1 MSKTVKQATIR
12 FAEFDDE
19 NVAVA
24 VPQQTGKQ
32 KYSLDALI
40 EGFKKITSDI
50 RVWYATPQ
58 EAYSTIA
65 GQDLSPKGLVRVNL
79 MTLALVIVAVCAMEN
94 VVLTGVTT
102 ASVAWLVY
110 HAKRN
115 GKQGVAQSRKKGGK

>member
-12 FAEFDDE
+12 FAEFE
-19 NVAVA
+19 NETAAEVQTEVA
-24 VPQQTGKQ
+24 GKR

-40 EGFKKITSDI
+40 EGFRKITSDI